1 MTIGLLI
8 SGDLGNVALCHFLK
22 NHDLKFVMTD
32 YASNKIIES
41 CNINKIPLYIGSPKN
56 LKINSFIKNKKCNIL
71 ISVNYI
77 FLIDKNIINLA
88 SGLCFNIH
96 GSLLPKY
103 RGRTPHVWAIINNDQ
118 ETGITAH
125 IIDEGCD
132 TGPILEQIK
141 VPIDLNDSGW
151 DILEKYKKLYIPLI
165 ERVIKKYSLNQL
177 NIIDQ
182 DERKATFFPKR
193 TPDDGLIDWNWNSI
207 RIMNWVRAQ
216 KYPYPGAFTFYKN
229 DKIIIDSVSKVNY
242 KNNRNIKN
250 GTIVCI
256 KPLIVKCSDSA
267 IKINKIR
274 STNKTFDLNEILN

>member
-1 MTIGLLI
+1 MRIGLLI
-8 SGDLGNVALCHFLK
+8 SGDLGNIALSHFLK

-32 YASNKIIES
+32 YTSNKIIES
-41 CNINKIPLYIGSPKN
+41 CNINKIPLYVGSPKN
-56 LKINSFIKNKKCNIL
+56 VKINNFIKNKKCDIL

-103 RGRTPHVWAIINNDQ
+103 RGRTPHVWAIINNEK

-132 TGPILEQIK
+132 TGPILEQVK
-141 VPIDLNDSGW
+141 VPINLSDSGW

-165 ERVIKKYSLNQL
+165 ERVMEKHSLNQL
-177 NIIDQ
+177 KIIAQ

-193 TPDDGLIDWNWNSI
+193 APDDGLIKWNWNSI
-207 RIMNWVRAQ
+207 KIINWVRAQ
-216 KYPYPGAFTFYKN
+216 KHPYPGAFTFYNNK
-229 DKIIIDSVSKVNY
+229 KIIIDSVSKINY
-242 KNNRNIKN
+242 KHSKNLKN
-250 GTIVCI
+250 GTIICI

-267 IKINKIR
+267 IIINKIR
-274 STNKTFDLNEILN
+274 STNKTFNLNEILN